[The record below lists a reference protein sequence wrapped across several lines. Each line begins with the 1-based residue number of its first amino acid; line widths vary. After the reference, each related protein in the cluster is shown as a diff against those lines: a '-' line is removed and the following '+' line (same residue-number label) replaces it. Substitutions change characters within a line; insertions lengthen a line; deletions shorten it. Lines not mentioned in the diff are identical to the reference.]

1 MIQFILRLLEHTD
14 GKSSVYVGS
23 VWVASNTAA
32 GKDASIVDGTNLR
45 APGVSWDN
53 AGKQKGA
60 RVITVCYYGACKLQ
74 TMIPTAKDSVLGP
87 VFSDKA
93 IFTLSERAC
102 SEGKAHR
109 FALTTIPI

>member
-1 MIQFILRLLEHTD
+1 
-14 GKSSVYVGS
+14 
-23 VWVASNTAA
+23 
-32 GKDASIVDGTNLR
+32 
-45 APGVSWDN
+45 
-53 AGKQKGA
+53 
-60 RVITVCYYGACKLQ
+60 
-74 TMIPTAKDSVLGP
+74 MIPTAKDSVLGP